1 MAGDLPFYSSKPPIV
16 RIALS
21 IAVVALSIA
30 IGLAAGIFTLWAI
43 PGIPIGD
50 GGLMEMNMGAP
61 FLGMLAFVF
70 VTFTTGLVGLLFL
83 WRS

>member
-1 MAGDLPFYSSKPPIV
+1 VVGIV
-16 RIALS
+16 TIR
-21 IAVVALSIA
+21 
-30 IGLAAGIFTLWAI
+30 AI

-61 FLGMLAFVF
+61 FLGMLVFVF